1 MEEFSQMIAAELKLP
16 AHRIANTL
24 KLLQG
29 GATIP
34 FISRYRKEATGGLDE
49 VQIGDIQT
57 RYEKLCELSKRKET
71 VLSTIEEQGKLT
83 PELKARISACWNAT
97 ELEDIYLPFKPK
109 RKTRAEAARAKG
121 LEPLALL
128 LMMQKENNLAAKVR
142 NFVKGEVKDEED
154 ALKGARDILA
164 EQISEDERSR
174 NLMRNQFQRQAL
186 IQSKVVKGKEAEEA
200 SAKYRDYFDFCEPLK
215 KCSSHRL
222 LALRRGESEGVLK
235 VNIFPEDEDMCNE
248 RLQRLFVRANNEC
261 AHQVKEALTDAYK
274 RLLKP
279 AIETEFAALSKEKAD
294 EEAIRVFAENL
305 RQLLLAPPLGQKRV
319 MGIDPGFR
327 TGCKVVCLD
336 AQGTLLHNEAIY
348 PHPPKSEYAQAA
360 RKIVKLVEQYK
371 IEAIAIGNGT
381 ASRETE
387 QFVTS
392 QRYDREVQ
400 VFVVSE
406 DGASIYS
413 ASKTARE
420 EFPDYDVT
428 VRGAVSIGRRLMDP
442 LAELVKIDAKSI
454 GVGQYQHD
462 VDQTKLKASLDQTV
476 ESCVN
481 LVGVN
486 VNTASKHLL
495 TYVSGL
501 GPTLAQNI
509 VDYRTENG
517 PFESRRQLLKVPRM
531 GAKAYEQCAG
541 FLRIPQAKNP
551 LDNSAVHP
559 ESYPIVEQMAKDL
572 NCTVADLIKD
582 KELRSKI
589 DLKKYVTDTVGL
601 PTLTDIL
608 QELDKPG
615 RDPRQ
620 KIQVFEFDKN
630 VRTLDDL
637 QEGMELPGIVTNI
650 TNFGCFVDIG
660 IKENGLVHVSQL
672 ADRFVSNPADVVR
685 IHQHVRVKVIS
696 IDHERK
702 RIQLTMKGLNN

>member
-34 FISRYRKEATGGLDE
+34 FISRYRKEATGGLNE

-71 VLSTIEEQGKLT
+71 VLSTIKEQGKLT

-174 NLMRNQFQRQAL
+174 NLMRNQFQRQAI

-235 VNIFPEDEDMCNE
+235 VTIFPEDEDMCNE

-261 AHQVKEALTDAYK
+261 AHQVEEALTDAYK

-462 VDQTKLKASLDQTV
+462 VNQTKLKASLDQTV

-637 QEGMELPGIVTNI
+637 QEGMKLPGIVTNI

>member
-83 PELKARISACWNAT
+83 PELKARISACWNTT

-235 VNIFPEDEDMCNE
+235 VTIFPEDEDMCNE
-248 RLQRLFVRANNEC
+248 CLQRLFVRANNEC
-261 AHQVKEALTDAYK
+261 AHQVEEALTDAYK

-572 NCTVADLIKD
+572 NCTVADLIKN

>member
-1 MEEFSQMIAAELKLP
+1 MIAAELKLP

-83 PELKARISACWNAT
+83 PELKARISACWNTT

-261 AHQVKEALTDAYK
+261 AHQVEEALTDAYK

-685 IHQHVRVKVIS
+685 IHQHVRVKVMS

>member
-83 PELKARISACWNAT
+83 PELKARISACWNTT

-174 NLMRNQFQRQAL
+174 NLMRNQFQRQAI

-235 VNIFPEDEDMCNE
+235 VTIFPEDEDMCNE
-248 RLQRLFVRANNEC
+248 CLQRLFVRANNEC
-261 AHQVKEALTDAYK
+261 AHQVEEALTDAYK

-572 NCTVADLIKD
+572 NCTVADLIKN